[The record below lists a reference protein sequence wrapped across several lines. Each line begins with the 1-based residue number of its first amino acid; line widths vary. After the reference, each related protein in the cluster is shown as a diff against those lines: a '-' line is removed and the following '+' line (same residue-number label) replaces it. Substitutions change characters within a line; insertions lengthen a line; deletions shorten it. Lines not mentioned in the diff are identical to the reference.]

1 LAQSGHYG
9 RADPR
14 PLSGVK
20 RTNIDIKG
28 VLDFIDLLPP
38 RLPLWPNL
46 RDDRP
51 ANSKAAAPLM
61 RLAMTFPA
69 QHDAIKQRRIRA
81 ATVNPRGSVDPHLTL
96 DETAIAFHLAL
107 QLEWSPCLPQPP
119 R

>member
-1 LAQSGHYG
+1 MARSPPTPRQSIRTSWNSLRDEGEAGGESRDLLCLLLAQSGHYG

-69 QHDAIKQRRIRA
+69 QHDAIK
-81 ATVNPRGSVDPHLTL
+81 
-96 DETAIAFHLAL
+96 
-107 QLEWSPCLPQPP
+107 
-119 R
+119 